1 VLHERCPPYAESRLS
16 SAALRIGRVRAAT
29 KGAKAQAEADRR
41 LLEEIRANPGTA
53 LEDRGFTTIEWV
65 FFAHG
70 GRDGV
75 VGPEPEL
82 LRLLNMEPK
91 IPYRIVL

>member
-1 VLHERCPPYAESRLS
+1 M
-16 SAALRIGRVRAAT
+16 
-29 KGAKAQAEADRR
+29 Q
-41 LLEEIRANPGTA
+41 EIRSNPQEA
-53 LEDRGFTTIEWV
+53 LGDRGFDEIEWV

-82 LRLLNMEPK
+82 LELLNMEPK
-91 IPYRIVL
+91 IPYRIVLEPFDG